1 MIVVVT
7 GGAGF
12 IGSHLSEALLAAGAI
27 VHVIDNL
34 SSGYRANI
42 PSGAVLHETDI
53 RSPEARSLIAG
64 IRPEAVYHL
73 AAQADVQRSLA
84 DPAEDASV
92 NVKGTL
98 NMLKASS
105 EAGVRKFVFASTSA
119 VYGNVAKD
127 VVSEREKA
135 EPMSFYGL
143 SKRTAEQYIRIYS
156 HLYGLDYT
164 ILRYGNVYGP
174 RQTPKGEGGVVAVFL
189 DRLRRAVPPTVHGDG
204 EQTRDF
210 VYVKDIVAA
219 NLAAFARGAR
229 ETLNV
234 GTGRATS
241 VNELL
246 RLLEQCRGAPIACRH
261 APARAGDIRHS
272 RLDPRRARRVLRW
285 ESVYDTAAGIAETYA
300 STLPS
305 SR

>member
-1 MIVVVT
+1 MIVAVT

-12 IGSHLSEALLAAGAI
+12 IGSHLSEALLAAGSA

-34 SSGYRANI
+34 SSGYRANV
-42 PSGAVLHETDI
+42 PAGAVLHEADI
-53 RSPEARSLIAG
+53 RSSETRAVIAG
-64 IRPEAVYHL
+64 IRPEIVYHL
-73 AAQADVQRSLA
+73 AAQADVQRSIA

-92 NVKGTL
+92 NVEGTL
-98 NMLKASS
+98 NVLAACR
-105 EAGVRKFVFASTSA
+105 EGGARKIVFASTSA
-119 VYGNVAKD
+119 VYGNVGKE
-127 VVSEREKA
+127 VVSERDKA
-135 EPMSFYGL
+135 EPVSFYGL
-143 SKRTAEQYIRIYS
+143 SKRTAEQYIRIYGQL
-156 HLYGLDYT
+156 HGLDYT

-189 DRLRRAVPPTVHGDG
+189 DRLRQADSPVVHGDG

-219 NLAAFARGAR
+219 NLAALNRGAR
-229 ETLNV
+229 ETLNA

-246 RLLEQCRGAPIACRH
+246 RLLEQCRGVPIARRH

-272 RLDPRRARRVLRW
+272 RLDPRRARRILRW
-285 ESVYDTAAGIAETYA
+285 SAAYDAIAGIAETYV

-305 SR
+305 NR

>member
-1 MIVVVT
+1 MIVAVT

-12 IGSHLSEALLAAGAI
+12 IGSHLTEALLAQGAD
-27 VHVIDNL
+27 VHIIDNL
-34 SSGYRANI
+34 SSGYRANV
-42 PSGAVLHETDI
+42 PDGAVLHEADI
-53 RSPEARSLIAG
+53 RSPFARAVIAG
-64 IRPEAVYHL
+64 LRPEVVFHL
-73 AAQADVQRSLA
+73 AAQADVQRSIA

-92 NVKGTL
+92 NVEGTL
-98 NMLKASS
+98 NVLAACR
-105 EAGVRKFVFASTSA
+105 EAGARKIVFASTSA
-119 VYGNVAKD
+119 VYGNAGNEI
-127 VVSEREKA
+127 VSERDKT
-135 EPMSFYGL
+135 EPVSFYGL
-143 SKRTAEQYIRIYS
+143 SKRTAEQYIR
-156 HLYGLDYT
+156 LYGQLHGLEYT

-189 DRLRRAVPPTVHGDG
+189 QRLRQAASPVVHGDG

-219 NLAAFARGAR
+219 NLAALTRGSR
-229 ETLNV
+229 ETLNA

-246 RLLEQCRGAPIACRH
+246 RLLERCAGVPIERRH
-261 APARAGDIRHS
+261 VPGRPGDIRHS
-272 RLDPRRARRVLRW
+272 RLDPRRARRTLRW
-285 ESVYDTAAGIAETYA
+285 TAAYDAAGGIAETYA

>member
-1 MIVVVT
+1 MIVAVT

-12 IGSHLSEALLAAGAI
+12 IGSHLSEALLAAGAD

-34 SSGYRANI
+34 SSGYRANV
-42 PSGAVLHETDI
+42 PAGAVLHETDI
-53 RSPEARSLIAG
+53 RSPEARTVIAC
-64 IRPEAVYHL
+64 IRPEVIYHL
-73 AAQADVQRSLA
+73 AAQADVQRSI
-84 DPAEDASV
+84 DNPVEDASV
-92 NVKGTL
+92 NVEGTL
-98 NMLKASS
+98 NMLEASRQ
-105 EAGVRKFVFASTSA
+105 AGARKFVFASTSA
-119 VYGNVAKD
+119 VYGNVAKE
-127 VVSEREKA
+127 VVSERAKA

-156 HLYGLDYT
+156 QLHGLDYT

-189 DRLRRAVPPTVHGDG
+189 DRLRQAIPPTVHGDG

-219 NLAAFARGAR
+219 NIAAFARGAR

-241 VNELL
+241 VNDLL
-246 RLLEQCRGAPIACRH
+246 RLLELCRGAPIARRH

-285 ESVYDTAAGIAETYA
+285 DSAYDAAAGIAETYA

-305 SR
+305 SL

>member
-1 MIVVVT
+1 MIVAVT

-12 IGSHLSEALLAAGAI
+12 IGSHLSEALLAAGAD

-34 SSGYRANI
+34 SSGYRANV
-42 PSGAVLHETDI
+42 PAGAVFHETDI
-53 RSPEARSLIAG
+53 RSPEARAVIAG
-64 IRPEAVYHL
+64 IRPEVIYHL
-73 AAQADVQRSLA
+73 AAQADVQRSIA
-84 DPAEDASV
+84 NPVEDASV
-92 NVKGTL
+92 NVEGTL
-98 NMLKASS
+98 NMLS
-105 EAGVRKFVFASTSA
+105 AGRQAGTRKFVFASTSA
-119 VYGNVAKD
+119 VYGNVSKE

-156 HLYGLDYT
+156 QLYGLDYT

-189 DRLRRAVPPTVHGDG
+189 DRLRQAIPPTVHGDG

-210 VYVKDIVAA
+210 VYVNDIVAA
-219 NLAAFARGAR
+219 NIAAFARGAR

-246 RLLEQCRGAPIACRH
+246 RLLELCRGAAIERRH

-285 ESVYDTAAGIAETYA
+285 ASAYDAATGIAETYA